1 MTYYDEDIIKAKNSY
16 KAGITG
22 NIFDGITL
30 KEEHIEF
37 EQQKIFNEKICVYL
51 PKSFHDMPQNLR
63 ELKYPMNA
71 RPEIIKTN
79 ADGDVNFCF
88 NLLQQEVRQEDL
100 KRFTEQMRKIIK
112 RIQTAAVMY
121 DVFYVNEAGRRG
133 KTLMQTT
140 EQIDGRKNMSIFD
153 YKLPA
158 IDEAIYY
165 YTIFIPINQ
174 MLFQAT
180 FSCCYKDAENW
191 KTIFEL
197 VADQIRINEE
207 I

>member
-1 MTYYDEDIIKAKNSY
+1 MTHYDEDIIKAKNSY
-16 KAGITG
+16 KAGVSG
-22 NIFDGITL
+22 SIFDGIML
-30 KEEHIEF
+30 REERIEF
-37 EQQKIFNEKICVYL
+37 EQQKIFDGKIFVYL
-51 PKSFHDMPQNLR
+51 PKSFEDMPQNLR

-88 NLLQQEVRQEDL
+88 NLLQQEVKQEDL

-121 DVFYVNEAGRRG
+121 DVFYINEAGRCG

-140 EQIDGRKNMSIFD
+140 EHIEGRKNMSIFD

-165 YTIFIPINQ
+165 FTIFIPINKE
-174 MLFQAT
+174 LFQAT

-191 KTIFEL
+191 KTVFEQI
-197 VADQIRINEE
+197 ADQIRINEE
-207 I
+207 T